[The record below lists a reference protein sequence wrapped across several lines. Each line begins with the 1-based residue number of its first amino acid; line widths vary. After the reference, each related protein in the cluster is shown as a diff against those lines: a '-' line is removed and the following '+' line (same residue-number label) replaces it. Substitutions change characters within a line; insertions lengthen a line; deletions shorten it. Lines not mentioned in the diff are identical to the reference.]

1 MNCMNDGRLTDL
13 YEMSSSSHLYTET
26 ERTSVSYAEFTR
38 GAKSP
43 WISHRRYSTKLRKF
57 LRPQQPT
64 KLSGFMRESGEFL
77 PLFISLLFTVVDVA
91 VLTFSMLMFKFAVCK
106 GAKHSQIVVNRNRM
120 SDISYPGH
128 PNSSTVTSFYNLTPS
143 APTNS
148 DPNFLQPWNIYTDM
162 KSTCSNV
169 SLHRIKLHSLSFNVA
184 SPVVINVKRAALRS
198 WNKGHGEP
206 FGHKFS
212 HCRHDLWPKK
222 THLAGVKMR
231 SVSGSCTRRRKMIVR
246 AATCERDAPSRL
258 CMLNL
263 MNSRPVPA
271 SSFECSLNLHAFVCA
286 RRWSEWIRDVA
297 GPSWKGSDLCGD
309 LSDRGGQRRWA
320 LILRSDFLAWRN
332 VHRYY
337 TRTVRIERVSS
348 HFHRHII
355 VRERVSRARL
365 VSARPSS
372 GFSRLEPFLF
382 NEFAAENE
390 CALYNSL
397 WLNPLVK
404 AARYNSQFI
413 LLYHLLQLN
422 ILWVDS
428 SPGARFLSQSVNYA
442 HSDGTWLESIRG
454 TDKAELCVGRIGRF
468 MWRQMSA
475 SVVTSLRVL

>member
-1 MNCMNDGRLTDL
+1 M
-13 YEMSSSSHLYTET
+13 HLHD
-26 ERTSVSYAEFTR
+26 SAC
-38 GAKSP
+38 
-43 WISHRRYSTKLRKF
+43 IS
-57 LRPQQPT
+57 
-64 KLSGFMRESGEFL
+64 
-77 PLFISLLFTVVDVA
+77 
-91 VLTFSMLMFKFAVCK
+91 
-106 GAKHSQIVVNRNRM
+106 
-120 SDISYPGH
+120 
-128 PNSSTVTSFYNLTPS
+128 
-143 APTNS
+143 
-148 DPNFLQPWNIYTDM
+148 
-162 KSTCSNV
+162 
-169 SLHRIKLHSLSFNVA
+169 
-184 SPVVINVKRAALRS
+184 
-198 WNKGHGEP
+198 
-206 FGHKFS
+206 
-212 HCRHDLWPKK
+212 
-222 THLAGVKMR
+222 
-231 SVSGSCTRRRKMIVR
+231 
-246 AATCERDAPSRL
+246 
-258 CMLNL
+258 L

-271 SSFECSLNLHAFVCA
+271 SSFECELNLHAFVCA

-309 LSDRGGQRRWA
+309 LSDRGGGQRRWA

-355 VRERVSRARL
+355 VRKRVSRARW
-365 VSARPSS
+365 VSARPAS
-372 GFSRLEPFLF
+372 GFRRLEPFLF